1 MEACSIR
8 WLLLYGI
15 MLFLT
20 CKTVQAAAAQMYR
33 YDFYGLQLPVPVQIE
48 DYCFEVYADL
58 TTLLQEQDYVLW
70 ETETALTSP
79 GGSGRQESCYTAFEY
94 LAADRTV
101 RGEIGNDTTRDVA
114 SGIYSGGWSVTLQT
128 AYRTVT
134 FSVENTD
141 PEASSLM
148 IFPPDP
154 MSDILPERIS
164 REQLVLFIWGLESLR
179 ADPKED
185 PLEGLKMVPDRSW
198 TDEEGNRH
206 TSYAYDYEE
215 LLSGIL
221 TSEKAHEALSP
232 QEEIL
237 SKIAYIGDRS
247 LCQMSPEMAKAYAEK
262 LVETASGPDPDRK
275 SGGRNRLPDSQESE
289 DAADAA
295 GSWRAILVD
304 AGGDGQPLLMMTEYL
319 SAQKP
324 SAEENGVISDQE
336 PLAEEKGDIS
346 AQNPSAEENGV
357 ISDQNPSA
365 EENGVVSDQE
375 LSAEENEAISCQ
387 EASASDRKEC
397 AEVHLFLFD
406 TGQVKEISLSGE
418 YSAYF
423 SEEVPTYRVS
433 VSSTPYL
440 TVQYTGTLND
450 GSGRSVIQEN
460 YYQVSSG
467 NLRISHTGLVIGTSG
482 AAEQEAYFD
491 GKKVPSLEKARI
503 TAGIGPEN
511 SRIFL
516 FEAGENGL
524 KAITGTEYDELV
536 EYLYVYAGES
546 RAQVP

>member
-221 TSEKAHEALSP
+221 TSEKNPAALSP

-275 SGGRNRLPDSQESE
+275 SGGRNRLPGSQESE

>member
-206 TSYAYDYEE
+206 TSYTYDYEE

-221 TSEKAHEALSP
+221 TSEKNPAALSP

-304 AGGDGQPLLMMTEYL
+304 AGGDGQPLLMMTENL

-336 PLAEEKGDIS
+336 PL
-346 AQNPSAEENGV
+346 
-357 ISDQNPSA
+357 
-365 EENGVVSDQE
+365 
-375 LSAEENEAISCQ
+375 AEENEAISCQ